1 MRVMRHAVLLGGLF
15 SVLPAHA
22 APPDAVSW
30 LRKMANAAIQQN
42 YSGTYIYQSGNR
54 VETFKITHLYDERG
68 EHEKLEVMDD
78 TPREIVRNNGE
89 VLCFEGDAG
98 AVLVEKR
105 KFRKLFT
112 ALMPSQINSLLEN
125 YQIRIGDTG
134 RVTGILCQRINLDPK
149 DNYRYRH
156 SLCADSSSGLLLR
169 ASMLNEKGEVLA
181 QTTFTQLAIGG
192 KIDKEQLKP
201 KLSGRKVVIH
211 SDKGVV
217 TDAQQF
223 DPAWSVSPLPPGFAK
238 VMAVKRTMQ
247 GKEYP
252 VNQLVFSDGLASV
265 SVFIEP
271 LAGLDKP
278 VQGAS
283 SQGMINVYA
292 RVLDDHQVTVVGEVP
307 AATVL
312 QIGNAVVH
320 KAVAK

>member
-1 MRVMRHAVLLGGLF
+1 MRVMQRAVLLGLLF
-15 SVLPAHA
+15 GVLPAHA
-22 APPDAVSW
+22 APPDAVFW
-30 LRKMANAAIQQN
+30 LRKMSDAAIRQN
-42 YSGTYIYQSGNR
+42 YAGTYIYQHGNH

-68 EHEKLEVMDD
+68 EHEKLEVLDD

-98 AVLVEKR
+98 SVVVEKR
-105 KFRKLFT
+105 KFRKLFP
-112 ALMPSQINSLLEN
+112 ALLPSRIDSLLEN
-125 YQIRIGDTG
+125 YQIRVGDTG
-134 RVTGILCQRINLDPK
+134 RVTGILCQRITLDPK

-156 SLCADSSSGLLLR
+156 RLCADSASGLLLR
-169 ASMLNEKGEVLA
+169 ASMLNDRGEVLA

-211 SDKGVV
+211 TDKAVV

-223 DPAWSVSPLPPGFAK
+223 DAAWNVTQLPAGFART
-238 VMAVKRTMQ
+238 MAVKRTMQ
-247 GKEYP
+247 GKEHP
-252 VNQLVFSDGLASV
+252 INQLVFSDGLASV

-271 LAGLDKP
+271 LMASAAP
-278 VQGAS
+278 MQGAS
-283 SQGMINVYA
+283 SQGVVNVYT
-292 RVLDDHQVTVVGEVP
+292 RVVDDHQVTVLGEVP
-307 AATVL
+307 AATVA

>member
-1 MRVMRHAVLLGGLF
+1 MRVMRRAVLLGLLF

-30 LRKMANAAIQQN
+30 LRKISEAAIRQN
-42 YSGTYIYQSGNR
+42 YAGTYIYQHGNH
-54 VETFKITHLYDERG
+54 VETFKITHIYDERG
-68 EHEKLEVMDD
+68 EHEKLEVLDD
-78 TPREIVRNNGE
+78 MPREIVRNNGE

-98 AVLVEKR
+98 AVVVEKR
-105 KFRKLFT
+105 KFRKLFP
-112 ALMPSQINSLLEN
+112 ALLPSQINSLLEN

-134 RVTGILCQRINLDPK
+134 RVTGILCQRITLDPK

-156 SLCADSSSGLLLR
+156 SLCADTASGLLLR
-169 ASMLNEKGEVLA
+169 ASMLNDRGEVLA

-223 DPAWSVSPLPPGFAK
+223 DPVWSVSPLPPGFVK
-238 VMAVKRTMQ
+238 TMAVKRTMQ
-247 GKEYP
+247 GKEHP

-271 LAGLDKP
+271 LGSPDKP
-278 VQGAS
+278 MQGAS
-283 SQGMINVYA
+283 SQGMVNVYA
-292 RVLDDHQVTVVGEVP
+292 RVVDDHQVTVLGEVP
-307 AATVL
+307 AVTVA